1 MKGMT
6 ESKRHRGTRKSA
18 GLSLV
23 EVMAALAMFALI
35 LHFGVP
41 AYADMIAARKLANH
55 AEYLAE
61 TLNLARSEAVKRGM
75 RVNLCKSRDAA
86 QCDPRTSWES
96 GWIMFADEN
105 RDGQMEAT
113 ENLIRREGPPGDGIT
128 VAANAPLKDYVSYTS
143 YGYARLLNGALQM
156 GTFVVCKSGQD
167 AIHVVLANSGRA
179 RIVRTNQRCP

>member
-1 MKGMT
+1 MGERAMKGMT
-6 ESKRHRGTRKSA
+6 ESKRHRGIRKSA

-75 RVNLCKSRDAA
+75 RVNLCKSRDRKH
-86 QCDPRTSWES
+86 CDDTATWEA
-96 GWIMFADEN
+96 GWI
-105 RDGQMEAT
+105 
-113 ENLIRREGPPGDGIT
+113 
-128 VAANAPLKDYVSYTS
+128 
-143 YGYARLLNGALQM
+143 
-156 GTFVVCKSGQD
+156 
-167 AIHVVLANSGRA
+167 
-179 RIVRTNQRCP
+179 